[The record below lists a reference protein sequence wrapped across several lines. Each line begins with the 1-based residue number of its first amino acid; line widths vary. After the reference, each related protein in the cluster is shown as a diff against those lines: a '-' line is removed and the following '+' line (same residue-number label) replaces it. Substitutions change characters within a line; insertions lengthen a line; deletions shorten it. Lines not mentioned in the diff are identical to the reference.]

1 MCVGMEMFLHIAIK
15 LAVGFTALFISAKVI
30 GGREIKQLSPYDFIS
45 AIVLSELVG
54 NGLYVDEVN
63 ILHIIFTITLWTSFI
78 VLMNKIA
85 LKKRSSRDILDGKPS
100 YFIHDGRVD
109 KEQLR
114 KNNMDLDEMLSL
126 LRQKDIFSVNQV
138 KFAIIE
144 SNGNIS
150 VFKNDMNANQLAFPV
165 IMDGE
170 IQLDAL
176 HRKGK
181 EQLWLVNELKKQG
194 YKGIEDVFFAEITQ
208 GGELVVAGTQ
218 PPKNASK

>member
-1 MCVGMEMFLHIAIK
+1 MEMFLHIAIK
-15 LAVGFTALFISAKVI
+15 LAVGFMALFISAKVI

-63 ILHIIFTITLWTSFI
+63 IAHILFTITLWTSFI
-78 VLMNKIA
+78 VLMNKISI
-85 LKKRSSRDILDGKPS
+85 KKRNTRKLLDGMPS

-176 HRKGK
+176 HRKSK

-194 YKGIEDVFFAEITQ
+194 YKGIEDIFYAEITQ
-208 GGELVVAGTQ
+208 GGELVVAGDQ
-218 PPKNASK
+218 PPSKSST